1 MAASRRWWQGPPV
14 PVGLVL
20 AHLLTGFAVV
30 FPGRPL
36 CPAALAASGCGLA
49 ALLALAATLR
59 LDPGTLPPAGEGDG
73 GDEDATEAA
82 ALLPAAGHCRTCGVR
97 RPGLDHHCALLDACV
112 AAGNR
117 GPFLLLVA
125 SAAAGAAVL
134 LAAALRG
141 LAAER
146 FFASASPRAGL
157 LAGLAVGYAATALP
171 LGAYALFQLR
181 AEGRWRW
188 RQFARQREKAA
199 RPGRC

>member
-1 MAASRRWWQGPPV
+1 M
-14 PVGLVL
+14 GLVL

-49 ALLALAATLR
+49 ALLALAAILR
-59 LDPGTLPPAGEGDG
+59 LDPGTLPPAGDGDG

-82 ALLPAAGHCRTCGVR
+82 ALLPAAAGHCRTCGVR

-134 LAAALRG
+134 LAAAPSVF
-141 LAAER
+141 LANACLWL
-146 FFASASPRAGL
+146 ALGACLLSPREQGET
-157 LAGLAVGYAATALP
+157 LADAYPGTTAAIP
-171 LGAYALFQLR
+171 
-181 AEGRWRW
+181 AE
-188 RQFARQREKAA
+188 
-199 RPGRC
+199 

>member
-1 MAASRRWWQGPPV
+1 
-14 PVGLVL
+14 VGLVL

-49 ALLALAATLR
+49 ALLALAASLP
-59 LDPGTLPPAGEGDG
+59 LDPGTLPPDS
-73 GDEDATEAA
+73 DATEAA